1 MADSFTFKGTKTVV
15 NKVGT
20 ALRLNPPGG
29 GDTFRFPK
37 WWNLKNK
44 VQYFDAAIFRVTLST
59 GADVKLVIPVTKDNT
74 EVRVRHDGD
83 GNFSFPYFRGV
94 DRIAVVDVSTG
105 ELFREYQFPAISK
118 GSILTRTVNAYP
130 AGITYTSTGSV
141 SGALEVGTQA
151 TITGATYTGGVG
163 SISVSYVLQKS
174 NTGTSSWTTVTTNN
188 SASFTYGI
196 PASLDGKYL
205 RVSTQIN
212 DDAGFH
218 SKNSP
223 AVGPVTTAVP

>member
-105 ELFREYQFPAISK
+105 ELYREYQFPAISK
-118 GSILTRTVNAYP
+118 GSILTRTVTAYP
-130 AGITYTSTGSV
+130 VGLSFTSFGSV
-141 SGALEVGTQA
+141 TGALEVGTEA

-174 NTGTSSWTTVTTNN
+174 DTGTSGWSAVTTN
-188 SASFTYGI
+188 SSSSFTYAI

-205 RVSTQIN
+205 RVSTQVTDN
-212 DDAGFH
+212 SGLTK
-218 SKNSP
+218 KNS
-223 AVGPVTTAVP
+223 ASVGPVTTPVP